1 MKKSELLVQNQS
13 LFAEVERRATEIEG
27 LKIKIEELTEKA
39 ANIIKENDELK
50 KALEEL
56 KAQNQELE
64 QLNKQLHI
72 SALQGITLNND
83 AQTVE
88 DDATE
93 EAYEQQE
100 VLEEVLE
107 PEAVTE
113 PVTEP
118 EPEAVTEAESEPE
131 VLPEQPIKQF
141 EKSEQPAF
149 TPAPEEL
156 SLYGAEVI
164 GRVTRVTASVL
175 NKIEQIGGDA
185 AASLNTLALGKNES
199 IKFAVLSLAQSG
211 REPNEI
217 KAEMDRLA
225 NEAIIYLKS
234 I

>member
-39 ANIIKENDELK
+39 ADIIKENDELK

-113 PVTEP
+113 
-118 EPEAVTEAESEPE
+118 AESEPEPE

-141 EKSEQPAF
+141 EKTEKPAF

>member
-39 ANIIKENDELK
+39 ADIIKENDELK

-113 PVTEP
+113 AVTEP
-118 EPEAVTEAESEPE
+118 ESE
-131 VLPEQPIKQF
+131 VLPEQPIEQF
-141 EKSEQPAF
+141 EKTEQPAF

-164 GRVTRVTASVL
+164 GRVTRVTAGVL

>member
-27 LKIKIEELTEKA
+27 LKIKIEELNEKA
-39 ANIIKENDELK
+39 ADIIKENDELK

-113 PVTEP
+113 
-118 EPEAVTEAESEPE
+118 AESEPEPE
-131 VLPEQPIKQF
+131 VLPEQPIDQF
-141 EKSEQPAF
+141 KKTEQPAF

>member
-113 PVTEP
+113 
-118 EPEAVTEAESEPE
+118 AESEPEPE

-141 EKSEQPAF
+141 EKTEKPAF

>member
-50 KALEEL
+50 NALEEL

-118 EPEAVTEAESEPE
+118 EPEPVTEPEPE
-131 VLPEQPIKQF
+131 VLPEQPIDQF
-141 EKSEQPAF
+141 EKTEQPAF

>member
-27 LKIKIEELTEKA
+27 LKIKIEELNENA
-39 ANIIKENDELK
+39 ADIIKENDELK

-118 EPEAVTEAESEPE
+118 EPE
-131 VLPEQPIKQF
+131 VLPEQPIDQF
-141 EKSEQPAF
+141 EKTEQPAF

>member
-27 LKIKIEELTEKA
+27 LKIKIEELNEKA
-39 ANIIKENDELK
+39 ADIIKENDELK

-100 VLEEVLE
+100 VLE
-107 PEAVTE
+107 
-113 PVTEP
+113 
-118 EPEAVTEAESEPE
+118 PEAVTEAESEPEPE

-141 EKSEQPAF
+141 EKTEKPAF

-164 GRVTRVTASVL
+164 GRVTRVTAGVL

>member
-27 LKIKIEELTEKA
+27 LKIKIEELNEKA
-39 ANIIKENDELK
+39 ADIIKENDELK

-113 PVTEP
+113 
-118 EPEAVTEAESEPE
+118 AESEPEPE

-141 EKSEQPAF
+141 EKTEKPAF

>member
-27 LKIKIEELTEKA
+27 LKIKIEELNEKA
-39 ANIIKENDELK
+39 ADIIKENDELK

-113 PVTEP
+113 AVTEP
-118 EPEAVTEAESEPE
+118 ESEPEPE

-141 EKSEQPAF
+141 EKTEKPAF

>member
-27 LKIKIEELTEKA
+27 LKIKIEELNEKA
-39 ANIIKENDELK
+39 ADIIKENDELK

-118 EPEAVTEAESEPE
+118 EPE
-131 VLPEQPIKQF
+131 VLPEQPIDQF
-141 EKSEQPAF
+141 EKTEQPAF

>member
-27 LKIKIEELTEKA
+27 LKIKIEELNEKA
-39 ANIIKENDELK
+39 ADIIKENDELK

-100 VLEEVLE
+100 VLEEVS
-107 PEAVTE
+107 
-113 PVTEP
+113 
-118 EPEAVTEAESEPE
+118 EPEAVTEAVTEPEPE
-131 VLPEQPIKQF
+131 VLPEQPIEQF

>member
-39 ANIIKENDELK
+39 ADIIKENDELK

-93 EAYEQQE
+93 EAYEQQK
-100 VLEEVLE
+100 VLEEVSE

-113 PVTEP
+113 SVTEP
-118 EPEAVTEAESEPE
+118 ESEPEPE
-131 VLPEQPIKQF
+131 VLPEQPIEQF
-141 EKSEQPAF
+141 EKTEQPAF

-164 GRVTRVTASVL
+164 GRVTRVTAGVL

>member
-39 ANIIKENDELK
+39 ADIIKENDELK

-113 PVTEP
+113 AVTEP
-118 EPEAVTEAESEPE
+118 ESEPESEPEPE
-131 VLPEQPIKQF
+131 VLPEQPIDQF
-141 EKSEQPAF
+141 KKTEQPAF

>member
-27 LKIKIEELTEKA
+27 LKIKIEELNEKA
-39 ANIIKENDELK
+39 ADIIKENDELK

-100 VLEEVLE
+100 VLEEVS
-107 PEAVTE
+107 
-113 PVTEP
+113 
-118 EPEAVTEAESEPE
+118 EPEAVTEAVTEPEPE
-131 VLPEQPIKQF
+131 VLPEQPIDQF
-141 EKSEQPAF
+141 KKTEQPAF

-164 GRVTRVTASVL
+164 GRVTRVTAGVL

>member
-27 LKIKIEELTEKA
+27 LKIKIEELNEKA
-39 ANIIKENDELK
+39 ADIIKENDELK

-64 QLNKQLHI
+64 QLNGQLHI

-113 PVTEP
+113 PESEP
-118 EPEAVTEAESEPE
+118 EPEPEPE
-131 VLPEQPIKQF
+131 VLPEQPIEQF
-141 EKSEQPAF
+141 EKTEQPAF

>member
-1 MKKSELLVQNQS
+1 MEKSELHVQNQT

-39 ANIIKENDELK
+39 ADIIKENDELK

-118 EPEAVTEAESEPE
+118 EPE
-131 VLPEQPIKQF
+131 VLPEQPIDQF
-141 EKSEQPAF
+141 EKTEQPAF

>member
-39 ANIIKENDELK
+39 ADIIKENDELK

-72 SALQGITLNND
+72 SALQGIKLHND

-118 EPEAVTEAESEPE
+118 EPE
-131 VLPEQPIKQF
+131 VLPEQPIDQF
-141 EKSEQPAF
+141 EKTEQPAF

>member
-39 ANIIKENDELK
+39 ADIIKENDELK

-118 EPEAVTEAESEPE
+118 EPE
-131 VLPEQPIKQF
+131 VLPEQPIDQF
-141 EKSEQPAF
+141 EKTEQPAF

>member
-27 LKIKIEELTEKA
+27 LKIKIEELNEKA
-39 ANIIKENDELK
+39 ADIIKENDELK

-118 EPEAVTEAESEPE
+118 EPE
-131 VLPEQPIKQF
+131 VLPEQPIDQF
-141 EKSEQPAF
+141 EKTEQPAF

-199 IKFAVLSLAQSG
+199 IKVAVLSLAQSG

>member
-39 ANIIKENDELK
+39 ADIIKENDELK

-100 VLEEVLE
+100 VLEEILE

-113 PVTEP
+113 SVTEP
-118 EPEAVTEAESEPE
+118 ESEPEPE
-131 VLPEQPIKQF
+131 VLPEQPIEQF
-141 EKSEQPAF
+141 EKTEQPAF

-164 GRVTRVTASVL
+164 GRVTRVTAGVL